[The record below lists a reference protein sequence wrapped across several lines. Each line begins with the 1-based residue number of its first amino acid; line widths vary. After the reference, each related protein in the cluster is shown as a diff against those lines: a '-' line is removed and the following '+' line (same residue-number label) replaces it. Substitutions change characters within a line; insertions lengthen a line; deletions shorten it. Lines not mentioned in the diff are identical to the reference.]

1 VAMILSVSDV
11 TWIRNGRTILDNV
24 SFEVHES
31 EHWGL
36 VGLNGSGKTSL
47 LQIITGYQWPTRGQ
61 VSVLGHPYGRVDIR
75 EVRRNIGWV
84 SYALLHRVEQDAGS
98 DAALDVIAS
107 GAFSSI
113 GLWERPTPEQWEQA
127 RALAREFGV
136 DHLADS
142 PFQLLSQGE
151 KQRVL
156 IARALMAKP
165 LLLILDEPCTALD
178 VRARE
183 ELLTSLNAMTKGP
196 DAPALLYVTHHIE
209 EMIPAITHVLAID
222 AGRVA
227 ACGEKKAVL
236 TDDVLSRIFHVPV
249 HTVWQ
254 GDRAFLTVLPSNG
267 VEAEGR
273 VIPAPSASR

>member
-1 VAMILSVSDV
+1 MAILSVSNV
-11 TWIRNGRTILDNV
+11 TWIRNGRTILDDV
-24 SFEVHES
+24 SFEVREG

-36 VGLNGSGKTSL
+36 IGLNGSGKTSL

-61 VSVLGHPYGRVDIR
+61 VTVLGNRYGRVDLR

-84 SYALLHRVEQDAGS
+84 SYALLQRVEQDAGS
-98 DAALDVIAS
+98 DAALDVIVS

-113 GLWERPTPEQWEQA
+113 GLWEKPNSDHWDRA
-127 RALAREFGV
+127 RGLARDLGV
-136 DHLADS
+136 GHVADS
-142 PFQLLSQGE
+142 PFQSLSQGE

-156 IARALMAKP
+156 IARALMANP
-165 LLLILDEPCTALD
+165 SLLILDEPCTALD

-183 ELLTSLNAMTKGP
+183 ELLTALDAMVTAP

-209 EMIPAITHVLAID
+209 EMIPAITHVLALD

-236 TDDVLSRIFHVPV
+236 TDDVLSRTFHVPV

-254 GDRAFLTVLPSNG
+254 GERAFLTVLSTG
-267 VEAEGR
+267 VTPEAPR
-273 VIPAPSASR
+273 AHAPSGRQ

>member
-1 VAMILSVSDV
+1 MAILSVSNV

-24 SFEVHES
+24 SFDVREG

-84 SYALLHRVEQDAGS
+84 SYALLQRVEQDVGS

-113 GLWERPTPEQWEQA
+113 GLWEKPAPEQWEQA
-127 RALAREFGV
+127 RALARQFGV
-136 DHLADS
+136 EHLVDS
-142 PFQLLSQGE
+142 PFHSLSQGE

-165 LLLILDEPCTALD
+165 PLLILDEPCTALD

-183 ELLTSLNAMTKGP
+183 ELLTALNTMAKGP

-209 EMIPAITHVLAID
+209 EMIPAITHVLALD

-227 ACGEKKAVL
+227 ARGDKKAVL
-236 TDDVLSRIFHVPV
+236 TDDVLSRTFHVPV

-254 GDRAFLTVLPSNG
+254 GDRAFLTVLPPDG
-267 VEAEGR
+267 VEAEER
-273 VIPAPSASR
+273 VIPSPSARR

>member
-1 VAMILSVSDV
+1 MAILSVSNV
-11 TWIRNGRTILDNV
+11 TWIRNGRTILDDV
-24 SFEVHES
+24 SFEIREG

-47 LQIITGYQWPTRGQ
+47 LQIITGYQWPTRGR
-61 VSVLGHPYGRVDIR
+61 VSVLGRPYGRVDIR

-84 SYALLHRVEQDAGS
+84 SYALLQRVEQDAGT
-98 DAALDVIAS
+98 DTALNVIAS

-113 GLWERPTPEQWEQA
+113 GLWERPTQAHWERA
-127 RALAREFGV
+127 RALARQFGIE
-136 DHLADS
+136 HLANS
-142 PFQLLSQGE
+142 SFHSLSQGE

-156 IARALMAKP
+156 ISRALMAKP
-165 LLLILDEPCTALD
+165 SLLILDEPCTALD

-183 ELLTSLNAMTKGP
+183 ELLTSLNAMAKAP
-196 DAPALLYVTHHIE
+196 DAPALLYVTHHID
-209 EMIPAITHVLAID
+209 EMIPAITHVLALD

-227 ACGEKKAVL
+227 ACGDKKAVL

-254 GDRAFLTVLPSNG
+254 GHRAFLTVLSPG
-267 VEAEGR
+267 AEAAER
-273 VIPAPSASR
+273 VIPAPSARQ